1 MLEENFA
8 MEEENLQYIRN
19 VLQFMYKDFKN
30 RNVWIPAQYRRSR
43 KKIKYAQNKMSYLK
57 L

>member
-19 VLQFMYKDFKN
+19 EFQFMYKDFKN
-30 RNVWIPAQYRRSR
+30 RNV
-43 KKIKYAQNKMSYLK
+43 
-57 L
+57 

>member
-19 VLQFMYKDFKN
+19 ELQFMYKDFKN